1 MRVHTWGADV
11 CCFSRNSERG
21 KGIAHDK
28 RDKAR
33 LAPCSSSVCMR
44 PEEARREI
52 HGRHT
57 LDMSVWL
64 QLA

>member
-11 CCFSRNSERG
+11 CCFSRNSEQG

-33 LAPCSSSVCMR
+33 LAPRSSSV
-44 PEEARREI
+44 
-52 HGRHT
+52 
-57 LDMSVWL
+57 LDVSVWL
-64 QLA
+64 QLARFARSFQVL